1 MRALWVTEPEL
12 KATMGLTHFKGI
24 VLRLQMLYHNPWHEH
39 VRDVNTFNYLI
50 KMEAQGA
57 LG

>member
-1 MRALWVTEPEL
+1 M